1 MRGEAFNFSR
11 LGTFLERADNTARI
25 LDVKYHVILPSVDE
39 VGGALDYYQWAA
51 LLRSVSSLETYRALY
66 RDQIFRSRWRRLLIL
81 ERRMPRS
88 LAACIEQ
95 IRDALSRID
104 GHGDQAAKRLA
115 PSCTRGSPTPIS
127 RRSSRPDCTSTS
139 PRAWRTSESS
149 GSGCSGR
156 TWGRYEAARRSRHGV
171 CVRSAGAAFHAVPQ
185 AHAARQRA
193 AEVLEWKLEA
203 PAAPTRTLDGYGNVL
218 HVLTLDRPTQAIRI
232 RAIGV
237 VETRALPDEA
247 PDPVPLSPLVFTRV
261 SPLTRVDEP
270 LAAFAEKHRR
280 RAGSP
285 SGMAEARVSDFEEGA
300 VQARRHA
307 VSSSAAGVAIG
318 SGVCQDHAHVFIAC
332 CRYLGVPARYVSGY
346 VYSPGHEEAHVA
358 SHAWAEAWAVD
369 RWRSFDIANN
379 RPAERTTSASP
390 SAPII
395 STPARSA
402 ACAPAAA
409 PRR

>member
-1 MRGEAFNFSR
+1 MRLR
-11 LGTFLERADNTARI
+11 VD
-25 LDVKYHVILPSVDE
+25 HVTEYV
-39 VGGALDYYQWAA
+39 
-51 LLRSVSSLETYRALY
+51 
-66 RDQIFRSRWRRLLIL
+66 
-81 ERRMPRS
+81 
-88 LAACIEQ
+88 
-95 IRDALSRID
+95 
-104 GHGDQAAKRLA
+104 
-115 PSCTRGSPTPIS
+115 
-127 RRSSRPDCTSTS
+127 
-139 PRAWRTSESS
+139 
-149 GSGCSGR
+149 
-156 TWGRYEAARRSRHGV
+156 YEAP
-171 CVRSAGAAFHAVPQ
+171 VRLSTQYLRLTPRDS
-185 AHAARQRA
+185 ARQK
-193 AEVLEWKLEA
+193 VLEWKLEA

-237 VETRALPDEA
+237 VETRALPDEG

-285 SGMAEARVSDFEEGA
+285 SGMAELASAILKRMPFQPGDT
-300 VQARRHA
+300 A
-307 VSSSAAGVAIG
+307 VSSSAAEAFAIG

-379 RPAERTTSASP
+379 RPAGEDHVRLAVGADYFDACPIRGVRTGGGAETM
-390 SAPII
+390 
-395 STPARSA
+395 SA
-402 ACAPAAA
+402 AALVSQQQQ
-409 PRR
+409 